1 VEVWLLSLVIFI
13 SLLLLL
19 ITGLPVTFCLMAIS
33 MIPFILIRGPDSLT
47 VMAIATFRTW
57 TTNIYLALPE
67 FIFMAAVLEF
77 SGLGSAMY
85 DMMHKWMAGLRGG
98 LAMGTI
104 VISTAMAAM
113 SGVAATATLTMG
125 MLAYPEMEKR
135 GYDKHMMIGCIPA
148 GGFLGPLIPPSV
160 TMILVG
166 FVGHFSIGKLFMA
179 GIFPGLLAAIG
190 FITYIGIRCWRN
202 PAMGP
207 ALPPEER
214 VDWGEKFKSL
224 RGAGLAFG
232 LIFLVLGTL
241 YLGIA
246 TPTEAG
252 GIGAFGALICA
263 VIYRNFTLT
272 NLREATIKC
281 LRVSAMLLWLI
292 AAGCFFSQMMGVM
305 GVQTYVKELILGL
318 EVNRWVIL
326 VGILALVFVMG
337 MFMDDAPII
346 IIFLPIFLPIISELG
361 FDLFWFGFIF
371 ALDTLIG
378 IVTPPFGMILFYFK
392 GLNIPGVTM
401 MDIYRSV
408 IPFVFIM
415 VAVLI
420 ACVLFPQI
428 AVWLPGTM
436 IG

>member
-1 VEVWLLSLVIFI
+1 
-13 SLLLLL
+13 
-19 ITGLPVTFCLMAIS
+19 
-33 MIPFILIRGPDSLT
+33 
-47 VMAIATFRTW
+47 
-57 TTNIYLALPE
+57 
-67 FIFMAAVLEF
+67 
-77 SGLGSAMY
+77 
-85 DMMHKWMAGLRGG
+85 
-98 LAMGTI
+98 
-104 VISTAMAAM
+104 
-113 SGVAATATLTMG
+113 
-125 MLAYPEMEKR
+125 
-135 GYDKHMMIGCIPA
+135 
-148 GGFLGPLIPPSV
+148 
-160 TMILVG
+160 
-166 FVGHFSIGKLFMA
+166 
-179 GIFPGLLAAIG
+179 
-190 FITYIGIRCWRN
+190 
-202 PAMGP
+202 MGP

-214 VDWGEKFKSL
+214 VSWGEKFKAL
-224 RGAGLAFG
+224 RGSGLAFG

-263 VIYRNFTLT
+263 VIYRNFTLA

-326 VGILALVFVMG
+326 IGILSLVFVMG

-346 IIFLPIFLPIISELG
+346 IIFLPIFLPIISGLG